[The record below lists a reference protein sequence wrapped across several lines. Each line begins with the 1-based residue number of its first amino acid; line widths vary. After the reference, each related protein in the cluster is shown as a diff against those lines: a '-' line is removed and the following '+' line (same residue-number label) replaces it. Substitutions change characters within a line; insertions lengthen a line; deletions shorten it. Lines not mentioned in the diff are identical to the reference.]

1 MKITKITLLIIVS
14 IIILSL
20 LLSLPTMLLW
30 NWLLTDIFDLQS
42 INIFQS
48 FGLNI
53 LSGILL
59 KNINIHYNKNDN
71 KNQI

>member
-1 MKITKITLLIIVS
+1 MKTTKITLLIIVS